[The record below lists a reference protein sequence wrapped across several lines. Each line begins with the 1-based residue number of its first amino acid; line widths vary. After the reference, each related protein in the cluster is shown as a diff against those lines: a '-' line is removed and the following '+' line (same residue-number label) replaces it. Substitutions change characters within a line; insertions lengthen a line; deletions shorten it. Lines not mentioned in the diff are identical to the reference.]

1 METTQMSINRQ
12 KDKGTMLY
20 LSNGIL
26 LSNEN
31 NKQWIHTI
39 VTLEIITL
47 EINAVFTVCQLW
59 LNNSVK
65 KQSGEIIFIL
75 NILMKKLMFRGY
87 VAYCHI
93 GENI

>member
-1 METTQMSINRQ
+1 MSISRR
-12 KDKGTMLY
+12 KDKCTVLY

-31 NKQWIHTI
+31 NKLWIHTI
-39 VTLEIITL
+39 VTLEIIAF

-75 NILMKKLMFRGY
+75 NILNKKLMFRGY
-87 VAYCHI
+87 VAYCHMLT
-93 GENI
+93 

>member
-47 EINAVFTVCQLW
+47 EINAVFTVCQL
-59 LNNSVK
+59 
-65 KQSGEIIFIL
+65 
-75 NILMKKLMFRGY
+75 
-87 VAYCHI
+87 
-93 GENI
+93 

>member
-1 METTQMSINRQ
+1 MSINRQ
-12 KDKGTMLY
+12 KDKCTVLY

-31 NKQWIHTI
+31 NKLWIHTI
-39 VTLEIITL
+39 VTLEIIML

-65 KQSGEIIFIL
+65 KQFGEIIFIP
-75 NILMKKLMFRGY
+75 NILIKKLMFRGY
-87 VAYCHI
+87 VAYCHMLT
-93 GENI
+93 